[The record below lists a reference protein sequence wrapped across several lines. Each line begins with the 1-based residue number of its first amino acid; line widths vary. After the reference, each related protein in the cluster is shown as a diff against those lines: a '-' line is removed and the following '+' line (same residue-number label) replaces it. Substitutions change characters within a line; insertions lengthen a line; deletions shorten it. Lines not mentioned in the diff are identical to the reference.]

1 MSGISFTQTAQSVA
15 QNLTITTLPTRSRAA
30 MRSPCSETKVTSGAG
45 CGCPQPPSDRHA
57 ARTARM
63 RPRGRGTMRRILSG
77 LALLVISTHAAAGL
91 EDITQTE
98 AVRALRQA
106 LNDGSLAAVAKLGV
120 ENGFFGNSKVR
131 IPLPPS
137 LQKVERGLR
146 AFGMKREADELVL
159 AMNRAAE
166 AAVPEAKALLTDA
179 VRKMTVQDAKKIL
192 SGGDTAATD
201 YFRRSTEKQLTQRFL
216 PVVKRATDR
225 VDLAQKY
232 NAVAGRGLAL
242 GLIEEEEASIERYV
256 TDKALDGLYFMI
268 GEQEKAF
275 RKDPVRASSDIVR
288 RVFGAMR

>member
-1 MSGISFTQTAQSVA
+1 
-15 QNLTITTLPTRSRAA
+15 
-30 MRSPCSETKVTSGAG
+30 
-45 CGCPQPPSDRHA
+45 
-57 ARTARM
+57 
-63 RPRGRGTMRRILSG
+63 MRRILSG
-77 LALLVISTHAAAGL
+77 LALLVISAHAAAGL
-91 EDITQTE
+91 EDISQTE

-120 ENGFFGNSKVR
+120 ENGFFRNPRVK

-137 LQKVERGLR
+137 LQRVERGLR
-146 AFGMKREADELVL
+146 ALGMQREADELVL

-166 AAVPEAKALLTDA
+166 TAVPEAKQLLSDA

-192 SGGDTAATD
+192 TGGDTAATD

-216 PVVKRATDR
+216 PVVKKATER

-232 NAVAGRGLAL
+232 NAVAGQGLAL
-242 GLIEEEEASIERYV
+242 GLIDEDESSIERYV

-275 RKDPVRASSDIVR
+275 RRDPVRASSEIVR
-288 RVFGAMR
+288 KVFGAISR